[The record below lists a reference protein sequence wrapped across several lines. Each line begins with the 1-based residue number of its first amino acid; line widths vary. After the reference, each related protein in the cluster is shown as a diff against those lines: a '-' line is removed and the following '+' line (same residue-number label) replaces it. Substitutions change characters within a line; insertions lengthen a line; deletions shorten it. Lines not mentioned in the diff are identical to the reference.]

1 MPKVSPPRSGALS
14 LCGRNDYTGSTAVRC
29 NQFRRTASAGCG
41 KSFCRTSA
49 ATAIRAGD
57 FGATSTIVRPVR
69 IAPSKAA

>member
-1 MPKVSPPRSGALS
+1 MNGAFT
-14 LCGRNDYTGSTAVRC
+14 LCDKNDYVGSTAVRC
-29 NQFRRTASAGCG
+29 SQFRRTAGAGCG
-41 KSFCRTSA
+41 RSCCRTSA